1 MILTK
6 EQKEKTTFTDT
17 LTSRGN
23 LKEVDSDSIL
33 KPSEWRVVELITRDY
48 TLSGKSI
55 FLAYQNDRNELLAT
69 LFIGTLND

>member
-6 EQKEKTTFTDT
+6 EQKEKTIFTDT
-17 LTSRGN
+17 LTSRGS
-23 LKEVDSDSIL
+23 LKEVESDSLL
-33 KPSEWRVVELITRDY
+33 KPSEWRVVELVTRDY

-55 FLAYQNDRNELLAT
+55 FLAYQDDRNELLAT

>member
-6 EQKEKTTFTDT
+6 EQKEKTTFTEI
-17 LTSRGN
+17 LTSRGSF
-23 LKEVDSDSIL
+23 KEFESDGLL
-33 KPSEWRVVELITRDY
+33 KPSDWRVVELITSDY

>member
-6 EQKEKTTFTDT
+6 EQKEKTIFTDT

-23 LKEVDSDSIL
+23 LKEVESDGFV
-33 KPSEWRVVELITRDY
+33 KPSDWNVVELITRDY